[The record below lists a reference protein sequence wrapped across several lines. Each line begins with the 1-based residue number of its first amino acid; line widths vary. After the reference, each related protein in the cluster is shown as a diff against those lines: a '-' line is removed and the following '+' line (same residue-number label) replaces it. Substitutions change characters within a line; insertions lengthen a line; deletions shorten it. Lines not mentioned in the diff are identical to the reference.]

1 MSDDDIVQR
10 LRMEAD
16 ECLFAAPEQ
25 SRLASEAADEIE
37 RLRAEV
43 RIAEAEQGAWA
54 RRFYDHEESLLAASD
69 EIERLRK
76 AMAKWLDK
84 WERMECEWCG
94 HLQSGERREAER

>member
-1 MSDDDIVQR
+1 MSENDIVQR
-10 LRMEAD
+10 LRA
-16 ECLFAAPEQ
+16 
-25 SRLASEAADEIE
+25 E
-37 RLRAEV
+37 RLRVRAEKDYWV
-43 RIAEAEQGAWA
+43 HWTDAVEAA
-54 RRFYDHEESLLAASD
+54 D